1 MLKNHSDH
9 ESAPGGAVR
18 VQKFLSDAGVASRRH
33 AEEMILD
40 GRVSVNGAVL
50 MQLPAFV
57 DPQRDD
63 VRVDG
68 RRVRVQA
75 HEYFLANKPKGFVCT
90 NDDPSG
96 RPMAVELLPQMEAR
110 LFVVGRLDVESTGL
124 LLLTNDG
131 ELAQRVTDPR
141 SGLTKVYRATVRGRV
156 GDDLPARLKR
166 GVYLSEGRARANDV
180 VIIHRDR
187 EVSTLEITLGEGPN
201 RQVRRMLAGLGY
213 PVRQLKRIS
222 IGPLTVKA
230 IPLGASRRMTER
242 ELSQLKKA
250 LDQPA
255 AAPVAGPEKKPGVH
269 VRPKMA
275 KRKTGPRKPK
285 RRPAAAEGGPVVP
298 LEKPKRR
305 LIT

>member
-1 MLKNHSDH
+1 MKNSEH
-9 ESAPGGAVR
+9 ESAPDGAVR

-40 GRVSVNGAVL
+40 GRVSVNGTTL

-96 RPMAVELLPQMEAR
+96 RPMAVELLPPMEAR

-131 ELAQRVTDPR
+131 ELAQRVTNSR
-141 SGLTKVYRATVRGRV
+141 SGLTRVYRATVRGRV

-180 VIIHRDR
+180 AIIHRDR

-201 RQVRRMLAGLGY
+201 RQVRRMLAAMGY
-213 PVRQLKRIS
+213 PVKQLKRIS
-222 IGPLTVKA
+222 IGPLSLKA
-230 IPLGASRRMTER
+230 IPLGASRRMSDR
-242 ELSQLKKA
+242 ELTQLKRA
-250 LDQPA
+250 LDQPVTA
-255 AAPVAGPEKKPGVH
+255 TATGPQKQPGVH
-269 VRPKMA
+269 VRPQMA
-275 KRKTGPRKPK
+275 KKKSAGRKKVRK
-285 RRPAAAEGGPVVP
+285 AVVTGGPVVP
-298 LEKPKRR
+298 IEKPKRR